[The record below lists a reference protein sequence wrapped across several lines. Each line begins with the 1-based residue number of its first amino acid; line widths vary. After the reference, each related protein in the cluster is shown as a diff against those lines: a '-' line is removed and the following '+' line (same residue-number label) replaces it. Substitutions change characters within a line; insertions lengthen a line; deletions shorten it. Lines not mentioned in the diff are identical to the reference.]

1 MKTSWEEA
9 SGTGGIRKVDHRS
22 SLWGGLATGVGI
34 GPMKTHGK
42 QLNAMTTPDPN
53 QELAT
58 ERGFHPVPA
67 AWPWLRGGNG
77 DIVPAQRVT
86 AFPWARAVGPPQG
99 VACGVPRS
107 KTPCSPVDRSFSKGA
122 IL

>member
-1 MKTSWEEA
+1 M
-9 SGTGGIRKVDHRS
+9 DHRS

-77 DIVPAQRVT
+77 DKVPAKRVT

-99 VACGVPRS
+99 IACGAPRS
-107 KTPCSPVDRSFSKGA
+107 KILRSPVDRSFSKGA